1 MKLCMF
7 NENRFGLV
15 EDTKVYDISSILEKL
30 QKNTYPFPTYDLL
43 IDSLDS
49 LKAKILM
56 AKKDALTYEVKDIA
70 LLSPVL
76 NPSKIIAAPV
86 NYQAHFDEAT
96 ADEATFPKNHVRK
109 IQESGLFLKSTSSLI
124 GMNRPIEIGFTD
136 RRTDHEIEL
145 VVVIG
150 KTAKHVKSE
159 NALEYI
165 AGYAIGLDITV
176 RGPEERSLRKSLDTY
191 SVLGPYLV
199 TTDEVPDPHN
209 LELKLYVN
217 GELRQQAN
225 TRNLIMNIPELIE
238 FASKFYTLYPGD
250 LLYTGT
256 PAGVGMI
263 QSGDLITAEIDG
275 LGQLNSHVN

>member
-7 NENRFGLV
+7 NENRLGLI
-15 EDTKVYDISSILEKL
+15 EETKVYDISPILEQLPK
-30 QKNTYPFPTYDLL
+30 QTYPFPTYDLL
-43 IDSLDS
+43 IASLDS
-49 LKAKILM
+49 LKAQILK
-56 AKKDALTYEVKDIA
+56 AKEDTVIYQIENIN

-76 NPSKIIAAPV
+76 NPGKIIAAPV
-86 NYQAHFDEAT
+86 NYQAHFDEAA
-96 ADEATFPKNHVRK
+96 ADEVTFPKNHVKK

-124 GMNRPIEIGFTD
+124 GMNKSIEIGFAD

-145 VVVIG
+145 VVIMG
-150 KTAKHVKSE
+150 KTAKNIKAE

-165 AGYAIGLDITV
+165 AGYSIGLDMTI
-176 RGPEERSLRKSLDTY
+176 RGPEERSLRKSLDSY

-199 TTDEVPDPHN
+199 TADEIPNPHN

-217 GELRQQAN
+217 GELRQHAN
-225 TRNLIMNIPELIE
+225 TQNLIMNIPELIE

-256 PAGVGMI
+256 PAGVGII
-263 QSGDLITAEIDG
+263 QSGDLITAQIDK
-275 LGQLNSHVN
+275 LGQLKIHVK

>member
-1 MKLCMF
+1 VKLCMF
-7 NENRFGLV
+7 NDNRLGLV

-30 QKNTYPFPTYDLL
+30 PKTTYPFPTYDLL
-43 IDSLDS
+43 IASLDS
-49 LKAKILM
+49 LKAKVLM
-56 AKKDALTYEVKDIA
+56 AKKDALTYQIQDIA
-70 LLSPVL
+70 LLSPIL
-76 NPSKIIAAPV
+76 NPGKIIAAPV
-86 NYQAHFDEAT
+86 NYQAHFDEAA

-109 IQESGLFLKSTSSLI
+109 IQESGFFLKSTSSLI
-124 GMNRPIEIGFTD
+124 GMNRSIEIGFAD

-145 VVVIG
+145 VVIIG
-150 KTAKHVKSE
+150 KTAKHIKSE

-165 AGYAIGLDITV
+165 AGYSIGLDITV

-263 QSGDLITAEIDG
+263 QAGDLITAQIDE

>member
-30 QKNTYPFPTYDLL
+30 QKNTYPFSTYDLL

-56 AKKDALTYEVKDIA
+56 AKKDALIYEIKDIA

-124 GMNRPIEIGFTD
+124 GMNRPIQIGFAD

-150 KTAKHVKSE
+150 KTAKHVKSV
-159 NALEYI
+159 NVLEYI